1 MSCERLELRR
11 VGTLGFKRRV
21 QLSTNSPMEL
31 RGYKEIPGN
40 ITEWMGGS
48 EFWVACAWHHLT
60 HQTYMG
66 WQGLRVAARGT
77 EPAKGLISFYS
88 CPVDPSINLVLDAW
102 IRFFDVWEP

>member
-1 MSCERLELRR
+1 MI
-11 VGTLGFKRRV
+11 
-21 QLSTNSPMEL
+21 EL

-66 WQGLRVAARGT
+66 WGGLRVCAQGT
-77 EPAKGLISFYS
+77 EPCKGLLMLAVD
-88 CPVDPSINLVLDAW
+88 PDPSIVLVLDAW
-102 IRFFDVWEP
+102 IRFFDVWEPNDT